1 MAHQDHLESGQAEEN
16 SHKEVLDGESR
27 RHVAHQD
34 HLESGQAEENSH
46 KEVLDGESRRHVA
59 HQDHLESEEAEENR
73 YKKVLDGESRRR
85 RSETPTR
92 LRETIK
98 IGLTEV
104 QQVMTQWDQ
113 WCTRIVQT
121 PTRVRGLGLFYCL
134 ILSGMEDQLRIKGLR

>member
-1 MAHQDHLESGQAEEN
+1 
-16 SHKEVLDGESR
+16 
-27 RHVAHQD
+27 
-34 HLESGQAEENSH
+34 
-46 KEVLDGESRRHVA
+46 VA

-104 QQVMTQWDQ
+104 
-113 WCTRIVQT
+113 
-121 PTRVRGLGLFYCL
+121 
-134 ILSGMEDQLRIKGLR
+134 